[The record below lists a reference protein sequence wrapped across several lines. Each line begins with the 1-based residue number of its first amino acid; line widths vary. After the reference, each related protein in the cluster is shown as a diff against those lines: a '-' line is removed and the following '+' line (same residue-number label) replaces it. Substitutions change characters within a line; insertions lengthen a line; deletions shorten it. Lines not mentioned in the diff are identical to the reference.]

1 MRDVIAPGGP
11 IPHIPDDLTVE
22 QFILETTH
30 ESRPSIVDH
39 SPSLV
44 EDASGRS
51 FSFDEIRRRTHGLAN
66 AMSSR
71 WQITNGDVGTLLKSI
86 MLRVDVRSRL
96 VVCIYGPNHIGMY

>member
-71 WQITNGDVGTLLKSI
+71 WQITNGDV
-86 MLRVDVRSRL
+86 
-96 VVCIYGPNHIGMY
+96 VCIYGPNHIDYPIAVWAIHRLGAVVT